1 MAALDSFPITRKWP
15 ARHPDRIQLYSLPTP
30 NGVKASIMLEE
41 TGLPYE
47 PHLVDFDN
55 NDQTSPEFLSLNPNN
70 KIPAII
76 DPHGPGG
83 APLALFESGAIL
95 VYLAEKTGQL
105 LPRELRN
112 RADVLQWLF
121 WQMAG
126 VGPIFGQNNHFNHVA
141 PERIPYAIERYV
153 RETSRLY
160 TVLDRQL
167 DGREFVAGGG
177 YSIADIAIYPWTL
190 GHERQQQRLVD
201 YPNVARWIEA
211 IRARPATQRAYAWA
225 QKVNPPKSLPP
236 EAG

>member
-1 MAALDSFPITRKWP
+1 MID
-15 ARHPDRIQLYSLPTP
+15 LYYWTTP
-30 NGVKASIMLEE
+30 NAHKITLFLEE
-41 TGLPYE
+41 TGLSYRLLPVNIGKGE
-47 PHLVDFDN
+47 QFA
-55 NDQTSPEFLSLNPNN
+55 PEFLKIAPNN
-70 KIPAII
+70 RVPAILDHAPAGGG
-76 DPHGPGG
+76 DPIG
-83 APLALFESGAIL
+83 LFESGAIL

>member
-1 MAALDSFPITRKWP
+1 MID
-15 ARHPDRIQLYSLPTP
+15 LYYWTTP
-30 NGVKASIMLEE
+30 NAHKITLFLEE
-41 TGLPYE
+41 TGLSYRLLPVNIGKGE
-47 PHLVDFDN
+47 QFA
-55 NDQTSPEFLSLNPNN
+55 PEFLKIAPNN
-70 KIPAII
+70 RVPAILDHAPAGGG
-76 DPHGPGG
+76 DPIG
-83 APLALFESGAIL
+83 LFESGAIL

-236 EAG
+236 ESC